1 MNNNELIK
9 NLARLRV
16 ADTIINK
23 FEKEYIN
30 IEEKM
35 LRFLKSSISEE
46 NKDKVLELLYLFQLY
61 SNAYL
66 GPDPKVVS
74 KRKMQAEFILN
85 SINDDELSKRIEEL
99 EETVRLMKEAETHP
113 IESLKR
119 KFEDQE
125 KYNDVIF

>member
-16 ADTIINK
+16 ADIIINK

-66 GPDPKVVS
+66 GPDPKAVS

-85 SINDDELSKRIEEL
+85 SINDEELLKRIEEL
-99 EETVRLMKEAETHP
+99 EETVRLMQEAETHP

-125 KYNDVIF
+125 KYTDVIF

>member
-16 ADTIINK
+16 ADIIINK

-46 NKDKVLELLYLFQLY
+46 NKDKVLELLYLF
-61 SNAYL
+61 
-66 GPDPKVVS
+66 
-74 KRKMQAEFILN
+74 
-85 SINDDELSKRIEEL
+85 
-99 EETVRLMKEAETHP
+99 
-113 IESLKR
+113 
-119 KFEDQE
+119 
-125 KYNDVIF
+125 